1 MSFMGAQIDRQARD
15 LSGLFPEGGYSLSAT
30 AEILLTIDEVAQI
43 LRMHRNTVC
52 RHIKRG
58 DLPGFKVGVTWRV
71 YAQDLRD
78 VLARKAYGN
87 G

>member
-1 MSFMGAQIDRQARD
+1 MGAQIDRQAHD
-15 LSGLFPEGGYSLSAT
+15 LSGLFPEGRHPLSAT
-30 AEILLTIDEVAQI
+30 AEIMLTIDEVAQI

>member
-1 MSFMGAQIDRQARD
+1 MGAQMDRQARD
-15 LSGLFPEGGYSLSAT
+15 VSALFPERGYALSAG
-30 AEILLTIDEVAQI
+30 AEIMLTIDEVAQI

-58 DLPGFKVGVTWRV
+58 DLPGFKVGVTWRI

-78 VLARKAYGN
+78 VLARKAHGN